1 MLLTITTTAPAA
13 TDLGFLVHKHPDRL
27 HERDVG
33 FGVARVFFPAAEAN
47 RCTMALAVEVD
58 AVVLARGSLRS
69 EGYVTDRPYVAGS
82 LLSVAINR
90 TLGSALA
97 GQSAERPERVDE
109 ALPLVATL
117 AAVHAPGGEGTI
129 RTAFE
134 PLGYSVAI
142 DWTEGEADAAPT
154 VASVTLRG
162 ERTVR
167 DLLRHLFILVPVVDG
182 SKHYYVGVDEV
193 DKLLRHGEGWLAS
206 HPERDWVVHRYLR
219 YRKALTRKALSFL
232 VADSRER
239 DEVTAAEEV
248 QLEKPVRLNDQRQDA
263 VLAAL
268 RDPKREIRSVVDLG
282 CGEGKL
288 VAVLARDG
296 RFERILGVDVAA
308 AALEWA
314 EARVDRLNLSEAKRR
329 RVALALGSVVYRDD
343 RFRGFDAATLVEV
356 VEHVDP
362 ARLSSLEAAV
372 FGHARPARVIVTTP
386 NADYNPT
393 WPTLPAGQFRHR
405 DHRFEWTR
413 VEFLAWTERVAA
425 RFGYSVQIEPIGPLD
440 PELGS
445 PTQMALFDLPTVPPH
460 PAPAVAPLAEH

>member
-1 MLLTITTTAPAA
+1 MLLTITTTAPDA
-13 TDLGFLVHKHPDRL
+13 TDLGYLVHKHPDRL

-33 FGVARVFFPAAEAN
+33 FGTARVFFPEAEAN

-58 AVVLARGSLRS
+58 AVGPARGSLRS

-82 LLSVAINR
+82 LLSVAITR

-97 GQSAERPERVDE
+97 GQSADRPDRVDE
-109 ALPLVATL
+109 AMPLVAML
-117 AAVHAPGGEGTI
+117 AAVHAPGGEGAI
-129 RTAFE
+129 RKAFE
-134 PLGYSVAI
+134 PLGYAVAI
-142 DWTEGEADAAPT
+142 EWSEGEAGVAPT
-154 VASVTLRG
+154 VARVTLRS

-193 DKLLRHGEGWLAS
+193 DKLLRHGEGWLAE

-219 YRKALTRKALSFL
+219 FRKALARKALSFL

-239 DEVTAAEEV
+239 DEVAEAEET
-248 QLEKPVRLNDQRQDA
+248 QLEQPVRLNDQRQDA

-268 RDPKREIRSVVDLG
+268 RDPNREIRSVIDLG

-288 VAVLARDG
+288 VASLARDG
-296 RFERILGVDVAA
+296 RFERILGVDVSAA
-308 AALEWA
+308 SLEWA
-314 EARVDRLNLSEAKRR
+314 EARVDRLNLTETRRR
-329 RVALALGSVVYRDD
+329 RVALTLGSVVYRDD

-356 VEHVDP
+356 IEHVDP
-362 ARLSSLEAAV
+362 TRLTSLEAAV

-393 WPTLPAGQFRHR
+393 WPALPAGQFRHR

-413 VEFLAWTERVAA
+413 VEFLAWVERVARA
-425 RFGYSVQIEPIGPLD
+425 FGYSCRIEPIGPVD
-440 PELGS
+440 PALGP
-445 PTQMALFDLPTVPPH
+445 PTQMALFDLPPAVSSPGPN
-460 PAPAVAPLAEH
+460 PAPLVEL